1 MAQGYTTEQTWA
13 QPAAPTPPSAA
24 PVNVTV
30 HVDTAPAEDFGSEP
44 PASAPAAH
52 DPNRPLRRKK

>member
-1 MAQGYTTEQTWA
+1 M
-13 QPAAPTPPSAA
+13 APTAPSAA

-30 HVDTAPAEDFGSEP
+30 HVDTASAEDFGSEP
-44 PASAPAAH
+44 PASAPVAH